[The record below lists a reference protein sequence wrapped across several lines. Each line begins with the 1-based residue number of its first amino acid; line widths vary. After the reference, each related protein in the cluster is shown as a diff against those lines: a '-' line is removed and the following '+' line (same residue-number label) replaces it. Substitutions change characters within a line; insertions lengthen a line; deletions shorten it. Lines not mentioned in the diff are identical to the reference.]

1 MKHPRTEATKKPKP
15 KSSSL
20 SKKDADIYQ
29 YENDKIRNEKNRAG
43 DVSDDSDG
51 ELKGEDESI
60 DDDGSEVGWDSD
72 DELAYGHLF
81 RNKKNNK
88 SSSSSFAQDSDPESD
103 QEEAFEGE
111 ILLSDLFTSNKTA
124 AATADSKANPRKR
137 TESENIIKDSD
148 SEYDV
153 DNDDV
158 ANDFQDEIE
167 INLEEESDEDDDED
181 QSDSDESNDDD
192 EEKDDDEEEEEEAH
206 NRLINAIDKFSKS
219 RETESGSKRKKIS
232 NQLAQESVFST
243 IADDEAVSMDALLGA
258 LGEVKGLNIVKKQLI
273 DLEKG
278 TSVPSYVEKVVAER
292 LERSLAYDGT
302 SEEMGKWQE
311 TVITNRHARTL
322 DLAQDKRQVVNYK
335 DLVKKFTPTTDME
348 REVQMILVK
357 TGATDAQAEE
367 REEDELGSRN
377 FSVEEMKERQAELS
391 KVKALMFYEQ
401 MKRHRL
407 NKIKSKAYRR
417 IRKRQKSK
425 LESDEK
431 EGMAE
436 NDPEMAREEEEKEAL
451 RRVKERMDMK
461 HKNTGKWA
469 RMALQHGHHD
479 ESLRSVDSSILKFL
493 FYISIYHVV

>member
-1 MKHPRTEATKKPKP
+1 MKRPSTETTKKPKL
-15 KSSSL
+15 KLSSL

-43 DVSDDSDG
+43 DLSDDSDG

-81 RNKKNNK
+81 KNKKNNK
-88 SSSSSFAQDSDPESD
+88 SSSSSAQDDDPESD

-111 ILLSDLFTSNKTA
+111 ILLSDLFTSNKVA
-124 AATADSKANPRKR
+124 AATSDSKAKPMKHTDPENF
-137 TESENIIKDSD
+137 EFNNEISEDSD

-153 DNDDV
+153 DNDEV
-158 ANDFQDEIE
+158 EKGSQDEME
-167 INLEEESDEDDDED
+167 NSSEEEDEEEVEAYSEDD
-181 QSDSDESNDDD
+181 
-192 EEKDDDEEEEEEAH
+192 KDDNDEEEEEAH
-206 NRLINAIDKFSKS
+206 NRLINAIDKFSKTQEG
-219 RETESGSKRKKIS
+219 ETRSKRKKIS
-232 NQLAQESVFST
+232 NQSAQESVFST

-278 TSVPSYVEKVVAER
+278 TSIPSYVEKVVAER

-322 DLAQDKRQVVNYK
+322 DLAQDKRQVLNYK
-335 DLVKKFTPTTDME
+335 DLVKKFKPTTDME

-357 TGATDAQAEE
+357 TGATDAQAEA

-377 FSVEEMKERQAELS
+377 FSEEEMKERQAELS

-431 EGMAE
+431 EEMAE

-479 ESLRSVDSSILKFL
+479 ESLR
-493 FYISIYHVV
+493 

>member
-1 MKHPRTEATKKPKP
+1 MKRPAAEKGKKPKP
-15 KSSSL
+15 KHSKS
-20 SKKDADIYQ
+20 SKKDADVYQ

-43 DVSDDSDG
+43 DFSDESDG
-51 ELKGEDESI
+51 ELQGEDESI

-81 RNKKNNK
+81 KSKKNNK
-88 SSSSSFAQDSDPESD
+88 SSSSSAQDSDPESD

-111 ILLSDLFTSNKTA
+111 VLLSDLFSSNKTSA
-124 AATADSKANPRKR
+124 AIIDSKAKPTKHNGTEK
-137 TESENIIKDSD
+137 TEYNDEIDENNESED
-148 SEYDV
+148 
-153 DNDDV
+153 
-158 ANDFQDEIE
+158 
-167 INLEEESDEDDDED
+167 DEDDD
-181 QSDSDESNDDD
+181 DD
-192 EEKDDDEEEEEEAH
+192 DDDEEEDEDEDEDNSEDDDVPNEIENDDDDDVQDSSDDDEEAH
-206 NRLINAIDKFSKS
+206 NRLINAIDNFSKVKES
-219 RETESGSKRKKIS
+219 ESGSKRKKIS
-232 NQLAQESVFST
+232 NQSAKESVFSSV
-243 IADDEAVSMDALLGA
+243 ADDEAVSMDALLGA

-292 LERSLAYDGT
+292 IERSLAYDGT
-302 SEEMGKWQE
+302 SQEMGKWQE

-322 DLAQDKRQVVNYK
+322 DLAQDKRQVLNFK
-335 DLVKKFTPTTDME
+335 DLVKKFKPTTDME
-348 REVQMILVK
+348 REVQMILIQ

-417 IRKRQKSK
+417 IRKRQKNK

-431 EGMAE
+431 DEMAE

-479 ESLRSVDSSILKFL
+479 ESLR
-493 FYISIYHVV
+493 